1 MNETKRR
8 MKREGAEAGRERSC
22 SINYKQLLR
31 ESREGLL
38 ERERERERENENENK

>member
-1 MNETKRR
+1 

-31 ESREGLL
+31 GVE
-38 ERERERERENENENK
+38 KVC